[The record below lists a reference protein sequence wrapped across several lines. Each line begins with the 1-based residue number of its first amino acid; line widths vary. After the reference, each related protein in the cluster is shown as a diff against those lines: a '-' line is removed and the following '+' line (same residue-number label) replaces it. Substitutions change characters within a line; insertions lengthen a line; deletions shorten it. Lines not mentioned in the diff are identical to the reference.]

1 MKKILTMIMVL
12 GCVMM
17 LITGCGNNSD
27 TPNDESNG
35 NNQQE
40 QQGGNQQQGTDLKW
54 YSDDTRI
61 VYKYF
66 NEYLMV
72 FYYSG
77 NTITGLE
84 YVYDYEHSD
93 IADSVFEEFKAEEEK
108 EYDVASVVK
117 DGQYIIVKYTEDH
130 YNELTVES
138 IKKLYSSFEEI
149 KK

>member
-1 MKKILTMIMVL
+1 MKKILIMIMVL
-12 GCVMM
+12 GCGM
-17 LITGCGNNSD
+17 LLMTGCGKDNETPSNENN
-27 TPNDESNG
+27 N

-54 YSDDTRI
+54 YSDDTKI

-66 NEYLMV
+66 DEYLMV

-84 YVYDYEHSD
+84 YVFDYEHSD
-93 IADSVFEEFKAEEEK
+93 IADDVFEEFKTEEEK
-108 EYDVASVVK
+108 ENDVASVVK

-130 YNELTVES
+130 YKELTVES
-138 IKKLYSSFEEI
+138 LKKLYSNFEEI